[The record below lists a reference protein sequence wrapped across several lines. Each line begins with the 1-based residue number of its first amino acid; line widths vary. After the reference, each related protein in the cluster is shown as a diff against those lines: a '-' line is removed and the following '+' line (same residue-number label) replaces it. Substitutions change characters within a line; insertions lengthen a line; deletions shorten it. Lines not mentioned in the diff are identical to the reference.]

1 MSSMDY
7 YGDIDQL
14 PASFGNTSL
23 ILQQHRLREREADL
37 KERIKAAREKA
48 VPQGQMVSGYY
59 VPPTKTQ
66 ILTPLVEQLTQAL
79 EKKGLDADQTGYDK
93 YEMQAVR
100 KHMTMKPPDDAP
112 QPTKL
117 AWAQEGAQI
126 PALRSLMEDY
136 KKDLL
141 VNEPERVAVRADRKE
156 ARAETIAEARRR
168 QQEDLEYKRDRD
180 EQNIQ
185 LRRDLAGDSNDLRR
199 TLAAAVRANGGGGGG
214 GGGSWAGKD
223 VISKENSD
231 GTVTLIHKP
240 TGETKT
246 IGAVGRESATI
257 TKERL
262 EQGEKV
268 SNAKKALADL
278 DEAERLL
285 PKATGSAIGSLRD
298 TFAGKVGVATE
309 GAKAAAALDAVANG
323 IVANIP
329 RMAGQVSDADLA
341 FLMKQ
346 GGDLANKELPVGV
359 RLAALKQVRRIMERA
374 ADASM
379 YANPTGKPAST
390 GPSIREAVE
399 AAAKKA
405 SEPSSKV
412 RVYNPATGR
421 LE

>member
-59 VPPTKTQ
+59 IPPTKAQ
-66 ILTPLVEQLTQAL
+66 MLTPLVEQLTQAL

-93 YEMQAVR
+93 YEMQSVR
-100 KHMTMKPPDDAP
+100 KHMAMKPPDDAP

-117 AWAQEGAQI
+117 AWAQQGAQI

-156 ARAETIAEARRR
+156 ARAETLAEARRR

-180 EQNIQ
+180 EQTMQ
-185 LRRDLAGDSNDLRR
+185 WRREHDQTLRAMKSM
-199 TLAAAVRANGGGGGG
+199 GG
-214 GGGSWAGKD
+214 GGGS
-223 VISKENSD
+223 SD
-231 GTVTLIHKP
+231 KASNYQIVQDAQGNAYRVNKL
-240 TGETKT
+240 TGEVSPL
-246 IGAVGRESATI
+246 GAIGRETASLTADR
-257 TKERL
+257 TK
-262 EQGEKV
+262 QGENK
-268 SNAKKALADL
+268 SNAAKALTDL
-278 DEAERLL
+278 DEAETLL
-285 PKATGSAIGSLRD
+285 KTATGSKAGALRD
-298 TFAGKVGVATE
+298 TLMGAAGISTD
-309 GAKAAAALDAVANG
+309 GAKAAAALETVANG

-341 FLMKQ
+341 FLKKQ
-346 GGDLANKELPVGV
+346 GGDLANKELPTET
-359 RLAALKQVRRIMERA
+359 RLAALKQVRRIMTRA
-374 ADASM
+374 ANGPVSAQPS
-379 YANPTGKPAST
+379 S
-390 GPSIREAVE
+390 GPSIPEAVRE
-399 AAAKKA
+399 AAKKA
-405 SEPSSKV
+405 SEPAPKI

>member
-14 PASFGNTSL
+14 PASFGNASL

-59 VPPTKTQ
+59 VPPAKTQ

-199 TLAAAVRANGGGGGG
+199 TLAAAVRANGGG
-214 GGGSWAGKD
+214 S
-223 VISKENSD
+223 SD
-231 GTVTLIHKP
+231 KASNYQIVQDAQGNAYRVNKL
-240 TGETKT
+240 TGEVSPLGS
-246 IGAVGRESATI
+246 IGRETASLTADR
-257 TKERL
+257 TK
-262 EQGEKV
+262 QGENK
-268 SNAKKALADL
+268 SNAAKALEDL
-278 DEAERLL
+278 NEAETLL
-285 PKATGSAIGSLRD
+285 KTATGSKVGSLRD
-298 TFAGKVGVATE
+298 SVAGVAGFSTD
-309 GAKAAAALDAVANG
+309 GAKAAAALETVANG

-341 FLMKQ
+341 FLKKQ
-346 GGDLANKELPVGV
+346 GGDLANKELPTET
-359 RLAALKQVRRIMERA
+359 RLAALKQVRRIMTRA
-374 ADASM
+374 ASGPVTAQPS
-379 YANPTGKPAST
+379 S
-390 GPSIREAVE
+390 GPSIRDAVK
-399 AAAKKA
+399 AAADQQSAPAPKI
-405 SEPSSKV
+405 